1 MSEIE
6 TNRWIAVVPGYQQ
19 PKDSEVVLVTVRR
32 GDRRW
37 VQSAR
42 ALLRGPA
49 AIGFWHTPDSDR
61 PGEWIMGVIG
71 WQPMPEPMQDGEVV
85 NA

>member
-1 MSEIE
+1 MSENE
-6 TNRWIAVVPGYQQ
+6 TNRWIAVEPGYQQ

-32 GDRRW
+32 ATGAGR
-37 VQSAR
+37 QSAR

-49 AIGFWHTPDSDR
+49 AIGFCPPDGDQTGSGSWGDR
-61 PGEWIMGVIG
+61 LAAHARAG
-71 WQPMPEPMQDGEVV
+71 MQDGEVA